1 MDYLRDGIGLRWTL
15 GREPIVEYERE
26 GFDMYGAMTEAIK
39 EESVGYVFNLDA
51 SGRATGGQEGLESGL
66 VRMGC
71 TSPRR
76 RWTRRRGSSKG
87 TSNRPTRFRRLRRRV
102 WPMRSRARSGVRLG
116 RGTVGSASGR
126 GPAGRWARAGR
137 TGLVAQF
144 PAPLKG
150 HRWDSPVLL
159 WRRCGNNG
167 GMSDSPA
174 PLADPHLV
182 FDPVDGVRDVVILG
196 STGSIG
202 TQAIDLVLRNPD
214 RFRVTALSAA
224 GGRVGLLAEQAHR
237 LRVADGRRRAR
248 GRRTGAAEALR
259 GAVRRRV
266 SPSPRSSPGP
276 DAATHLAASD
286 CHTVLNGITG
296 SIGLAPT
303 LAALE
308 AGRTL
313 ALANKESL
321 IVGGP
326 LVKALAKPGQ
336 IIPVDS
342 EHAALFQALA
352 AGTRADVRKLVVTA
366 SGGPFRGRTKAELAD
381 VTPEDALA
389 HPTWAMGPVITINS
403 ATLVNKGLEVIEAHL
418 LYDIPF
424 ERIEVVVHP
433 QSYVHSMVEFTDGS
447 TIAQATPPDM
457 RGPDRHRPRLARA
470 GPRRGARLRLDEG
483 VELGVLPARH
493 RRVSVGRARPARRA
507 ARGHGPGGVQCRQR
521 GVRGRVPERRAAV
534 QRDHGD
540 RHDGGRGTRHTRVRE
555 LP

>member
-1 MDYLRDGIGLRWTL
+1 
-15 GREPIVEYERE
+15 
-26 GFDMYGAMTEAIK
+26 
-39 EESVGYVFNLDA
+39 
-51 SGRATGGQEGLESGL
+51 
-66 VRMGC
+66 
-71 TSPRR
+71 
-76 RWTRRRGSSKG
+76 
-87 TSNRPTRFRRLRRRV
+87 
-102 WPMRSRARSGVRLG
+102 
-116 RGTVGSASGR
+116 
-126 GPAGRWARAGR
+126 
-137 TGLVAQF
+137 
-144 PAPLKG
+144 
-150 HRWDSPVLL
+150 
-159 WRRCGNNG
+159 
-167 GMSDSPA
+167 MSDSPA

-182 FDPVDGVRDVVILG
+182 FDAVEGRRDLVILG

-224 GGRVGLLAEQAHR
+224 GGRVALLAEQARR
-237 LRVADGRRRAR
+237 LRVRTVAVASADAVPALR
-248 GRRTGAAEALR
+248 EALAKEY
-259 GAVRRRV
+259 GTGEQPPEILA
-266 SPSPRSSPGP
+266 GP
-276 DAATHLAASD
+276 DAATELAASD

-303 LAALE
+303 LAALK

-326 LVKALAKPGQ
+326 LVKALAAPGQ

-366 SGGPFRGRTKAELAD
+366 SGGPFRGRTRDELSG
-381 VTPEDALA
+381 VTREQALA

-447 TIAQATPPDM
+447 TLAQATPPDM
-457 RGPDRHRPRLARA
+457 RGPIAIGLGWPQRVPDAAPAFDWTKASTWEFFPLDTEAFPSVGLARHVGALGGTAPAVFNAANEECVAAFLDGRLAFNGIMDTVTAVVEEHGTPAA
-470 GPRRGARLRLDEG
+470 GTSLTVADVLEAEAWART
-483 VELGVLPARH
+483 
-493 RRVSVGRARPARRA
+493 RARELSAEATAEARA
-507 ARGHGPGGVQCRQR
+507 
-521 GVRGRVPERRAAV
+521 
-534 QRDHGD
+534 
-540 RHDGGRGTRHTRVRE
+540 
-555 LP
+555 